1 MYVTAF
7 SLFFTTILT
16 TKKRFFS
23 LESVTKIV
31 TQRTF
36 IRKNTTS
43 TVQLLKIFK
52 QNYNHFAAK
61 HTYWHW
67 QWCSHGRS
75 HLKRPKHRSLKKK
88 KALRDTLTRVALRGL
103 IYNGKLANQTA
114 RLVAIVVKSQLIRF
128 IYLLRSFSYRYQA
141 KSELVSAHNRN
152 GIIE

>member
-7 SLFFTTILT
+7 NLFFTTILT
-16 TKKRFFS
+16 RKKSFFFWRAWPRS
-23 LESVTKIV
+23 WHKARLFAKI
-31 TQRTF
+31 QLQLSSYWKYSSR
-36 IRKNTTS
+36 IIIILRPNTHIGIGNGAAMEEAIWKGQS
-43 TVQLLKIFK
+43 TGV
-52 QNYNHFAAK
+52 
-61 HTYWHW
+61 W
-67 QWCSHGRS
+67 
-75 HLKRPKHRSLKKK
+75 KK
-88 KALRDTLTRVALRGL
+88 KALRDTLTWAAVCGL